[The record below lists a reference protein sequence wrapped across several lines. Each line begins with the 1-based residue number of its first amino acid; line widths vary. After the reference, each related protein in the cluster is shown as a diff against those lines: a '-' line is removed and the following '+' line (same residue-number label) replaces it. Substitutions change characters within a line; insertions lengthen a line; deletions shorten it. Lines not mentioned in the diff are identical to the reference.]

1 MFINPTID
9 AGYVPNGL
17 LANTG
22 AAVMVV
28 LSLAAGLLGAGWL
41 LLAYSRR
48 RETFAG

>member
-17 LANTG
+17 LANT

-28 LSLAAGLLGAGWL
+28 LSLAAGLLGAGWV